1 MEGKFH
7 DSLKLKIHR
16 FVVSAYDISKAF
28 PKHERFGATSQL
40 TRATLSVMLNYV
52 EGYARRREKVKLNF
66 YEISHGSLKESKYL
80 LYFGYCQKWINEM
93 AYRKIIADAEEISKM
108 LWSTIDHLEKKIK
121 E

>member
-1 MEGKFH
+1 MEVKFH
-7 DSLKLKIHR
+7 DNLKLKIHQ
-16 FVVSAYDISKAF
+16 FVMHVYSASKSF
-28 PKHERFGATSQL
+28 PSYERFGATSQL

-80 LYFGYCQKWINEM
+80 LYFGYCQKWIDEVL
-93 AYRKIIADAEEISKM
+93 YQKIMKDADEISKM
-108 LWSTIDHLEKKIK
+108 LWSTIDNIERKIT